1 MKGASKS
8 LASNSPNFPLA
19 LRDNRIQLVRSTPHE
34 LSISISNVALADEGE
49 YTCSIFTM
57 PVRTAKSLVTV
68 LGEAPKP
75 QYHHSMLSCKRISLG
90 GPLKVPRAKQVFK
103 PFGKVQPLFPLQWNK
118 MQRVLILSP
127 LLTVCSGVNLLLSLS
142 LNFLIYN
149 RGRWYLFHLPP
160 MIVWGKHEKCMQYM
174 IISSKSSTP
183 VAYSISCKHPIFHPI
198 VQFPS
203 LLS

>member
-1 MKGASKS
+1 MTERLLRLRISFPSYSKSHWTHPPKEADLRLKINVKGASKS
-8 LASNSPNFPLA
+8 LASNSPNFLPA

-75 QYHHSMLSCKRISLG
+75 QYHHSMLSCKQISLG

-103 PFGKVQPLFPLQWNK
+103 PFGKVQPMFSLQWNK
-118 MQRVLILSP
+118 IQRALSSNP
-127 LLTVCSGVNLLLSLS
+127 FSFT
-142 LNFLIYN
+142 
-149 RGRWYLFHLPP
+149 
-160 MIVWGKHEKCMQYM
+160 
-174 IISSKSSTP
+174 
-183 VAYSISCKHPIFHPI
+183 
-198 VQFPS
+198 
-203 LLS
+203 